1 MVFVSRHNVILLPMT
16 NHVWLEEQHPKS
28 VNEQELEGVAEVVDG
43 SSEGGLSN
51 TAVLLS
57 VVVKIP
63 SIDSSKTLSENSCNR
78 EPSRISSI
86 VVSEGSLV
94 ISSDSPDDSSVSSRL
109 HVVHTSLTNSS
120 SITSSPK
127 NSKYLQGLQLN
138 FFPLVSY

>member
-1 MVFVSRHNVILLPMT
+1 MVMVGRYNVILLPRT
-16 NHVWLEEQHPKS
+16 NYVWLEEQHPKS
-28 VNEQELEGVAEVVDG
+28 VNEQELAGVAEVVDG
-43 SSEGGLSN
+43 SSDGGLSN
-51 TAVLLS
+51 TAVLIS

-94 ISSDSPDDSSVSSRL
+94 ISSDSPDNSSRL
-109 HVVHTSLTNSS
+109 QVVHTSLTNSS

-127 NSKYLQGLQLN
+127 NSKYC
-138 FFPLVSY
+138 Y